1 MPLSNVCTS
10 TQGPERTFFTHKYK
24 VKMSVYM
31 TRPLSFDLA
40 MCVAVAAYLFSIL
53 VIMLGPEE
61 ALKAVSD
68 LFKKN
73 NKKVKR

>member
-1 MPLSNVCTS
+1 
-10 TQGPERTFFTHKYK
+10 
-24 VKMSVYM
+24 MSVYM